1 MVAVWCKTGTKK
13 LRNVVEIRIEILIH
27 ETSEVFETLK
37 VFNERSHKMRVVNKL
52 EEEII
57 EDEVADTG
65 SLYHGMAQANITG
78 LLINEER
85 FAVITELS
93 LDASQ
98 INLTQFGLK
107 IKDEL
112 KPDVC
117 VYLVSPEHEQTERIE
132 KADTDIVKVS
142 KMPDLAIEVLS
153 PTQSVNALLRKFDA
167 LFALGVKSCWLVMPA
182 LEEVRVFSKPRSYKI
197 FDVQRDTE
205 VIDEIM
211 DIQQPIQNIF
221 KRKLYF

>member
-1 MVAVWCKTGTKK
+1 MSFV
-13 LRNVVEIRIEILIH
+13 
-27 ETSEVFETLK
+27 
-37 VFNERSHKMRVVNKL
+37 NELEDDVL
-52 EEEII
+52 EE
-57 EDEVADTG
+57 DTADMG
-65 SLYHGMAQANITG
+65 SLYHGMAQANLTG

-93 LDASQ
+93 LDVGQMDLS
-98 INLTQFGLK
+98 QFGLR

-117 VYLVSPEHEQTERIE
+117 VYIVSSEHKQTKMAE
-132 KADTDIVKVS
+132 KADSDIVRVS
-142 KMPDLAIEVLS
+142 KMPELAIEVLS

-167 LFALGVKSCWLVMPA
+167 LFALGVNSCWLVMPS

-197 FDVQRDTE
+197 FDIQRDSE

-211 DIQQPIQNIF
+211 GIRLPIQKIF
-221 KRKLYF
+221 KKKIYLW

>member
-1 MVAVWCKTGTKK
+1 MSFV
-13 LRNVVEIRIEILIH
+13 
-27 ETSEVFETLK
+27 
-37 VFNERSHKMRVVNKL
+37 NEL
-52 EEEII
+52 EDEDI
-57 EDEVADTG
+57 EDEVADMG
-65 SLYHGMAQANITG
+65 SLYHGMAQANLTG
-78 LLINEER
+78 LLLNEER

-98 INLTQFGLK
+98 IDLSQFGLK

-117 VYLVSPEHEQTERIE
+117 VYIVLPEHQQAERVE

-142 KMPDLAIEVLS
+142 QMPDLAIEVLS

-167 LFALGVKSCWLVMPA
+167 LFAMGVKSCWLVMPA

-211 DIQQPIQNIF
+211 AIRQPIQKIF